1 MTLDELEYFK
11 KNESLENNCLIDVQK
26 INIDTAIPAAERMLN
41 YLELVKNPYY
51 FMCGKTPVNVR
62 FLSNGIELGE
72 KLKLYFLG
80 LKREI

>member
-1 MTLDELEYFK
+1 MD
-11 KNESLENNCLIDVQK
+11 
-26 INIDTAIPAAERMLN
+26 